1 MSFVYPNLVS
11 EMNKRGLGYKD
22 IADILDIDKFAA
34 YRRLR
39 GLAGWRLDEIMNLC
53 EYFDS
58 SFEWLFKKDVT
69 DCDI

>member
-11 EMNKRGLGYKD
+11 EMKKRGLGYKD
-22 IADILDIDKFAA
+22 IADILGIDKFAA

-39 GLAGWRLDEIMNLC
+39 GLVGWRLEEIMNLC

-58 SFEWLFKKDVT
+58 SFAWLFQKDVT